1 VQIHVAFTLE
11 EEAAARV
18 GIVVDVIR
26 ATSSIAQAL
35 ASGYE
40 RVLCCAE
47 IDEAKMLRA
56 ELGDEAVVGG
66 ERNGVVVEGFDVG
79 ASPREFAGAPQAKTL
94 ILTTTN
100 GTRAILTA
108 AARCEVVLLGSLLNL
123 SSLVRAAREAGGD
136 VAIICSGFKGAF
148 ALDDAYCAGR
158 IVAEFDGDRT
168 DAAIAAEVVAGAWP
182 TPLAGLNARTYGPP
196 GLEADIEF
204 CAQVDRLDTVPRFSR
219 MIGTAAEIRSGP

>member
-1 VQIHVAFTLE
+1 VHVHVAFTPS

-47 IDEAKMLRA
+47 IDEARALRA

-66 ERNGVVVEGFDVG
+66 ERSAVVVEGFDVG
-79 ASPREFAGAPQAKTL
+79 ASPREFAAAPAARTL

-100 GTRAILTA
+100 GTGAILAA
-108 AARCEVVLLGSLLNL
+108 AARCDVVLLGSLLDL
-123 SSLVRAAREAGGD
+123 SAVVRAAREEGGD
-136 VAIICSGFKGAF
+136 VAVICSGFKGAF

-158 IVAEFDGDRT
+158 IVAGLGGERS
-168 DAAIAAEVVAGAWP
+168 DAAVAAEALAGAWP
-182 TPLAGLNARTYGPP
+182 DPLDGLNARTYGPP
-196 GLEADIEF
+196 GLEADIAY
-204 CAQVDRLDTVPRFSR
+204 CAQVDLLDTVPRFAR
-219 MIGTAAEIRSGP
+219 MVGSAAEIVA